1 MLKLKYL
8 FNNKD
13 LAQMILENW
22 EYDVDDPN
30 LLNYYRI
37 SSNAV
42 YWCKNKGNRFFL
54 RFTPTEETSKER
66 ILSELEFLKYLRNN
80 GYPAVDTVLSKG
92 NKELEVV
99 NTPWG
104 NFYAVAFKKASGKSI
119 EEINLTK
126 EIIFGLG
133 KALGSLH
140 KLSNQYTPLNNK
152 RKDWKEAMEWMEEVL
167 CEFPNEIEAKN
178 ELNLLKDALLK
189 LPVTKE
195 NFGLVHYDFETDNVF
210 YDEITNTY
218 NPIDFDDTVYHWYAM
233 DIEQTLDSLKEN
245 ISEEQLEASINH
257 FIDGYRSEYNLS
269 LDMLTLLPL
278 FRRYGDLYGY
288 VRLLYSIE
296 EKWNNEPEWM
306 VKLRGR
312 LENLVNRRKG
322 NFGKPI

>member
-30 LLNYYRI
+30 LFNYYRI

-54 RFTPTEETSKER
+54 RFTPAEETSKER

-119 EEINLTK
+119 EEISLTK

-167 CEFPNEIEAKN
+167 CKFPNEIEAKN
-178 ELNLLKDALLK
+178 ELNLLKDALLE

-210 YDEITNTY
+210 YDEITNAY
-218 NPIDFDDTVYHWYAM
+218 NPIDFDDAMYHWYAM

-269 LDMLTLLPL
+269 QDMLTLLPL

-288 VRLLYSIE
+288 IRLLYSIE